1 MLVEYLDLT
10 NQFNESGQTTL
21 NPCVV
26 IDISNYDYVLV
37 QIDNPSVT
45 PIAFSASLDS
55 REILGVSDGN
65 AATASNGYAAS
76 LSLANFAQVA
86 GTDLSTDTLITELN
100 GDGTIKFNVVGKYLA
115 IFNVSGQSLNSY
127 VNKLLVMLAKIS

>member
-65 AATASNGYAAS
+65 AATASNGYVVS
-76 LSLANFAQVA
+76 LTNFAQVA
-86 GTDLSTDTLITELN
+86 GTDLATDTLITELN

-115 IFNVSGQSLNSY
+115 ISNSSGQSLNSY
-127 VNKLLVMLAKIS
+127 LDKLLVMLAKIS